1 MRTGFKRKPT
11 DPIYKKSR
19 VEFLLA
25 NPVCACAKELGCKM
39 KSTDIHHMHGRLG
52 KLLNDQSKW
61 LAVCRQGHDWIGSN
75 ISKAREFGWIC
86 EKGLWNKQ

>member
-1 MRTGFKRKPT
+1 
-11 DPIYKKSR
+11 
-19 VEFLLA
+19 
-25 NPVCACAKELGCKM
+25 M